1 IDIPMKYGINQ
12 CIGDTLTPG
21 GIMRCVRT
29 LPVLQEISHDIMKI
43 CPKALVLNYTNP
55 MSMLT
60 MGMLRAEPEMNL
72 VGLCH
77 SVQGTSSGWAKR
89 LDINLKDVT
98 FECAGINHQAWFLK
112 FEKDGKDLLP
122 RIREL
127 ALEPNNWFGDSTRL
141 EYVKHLGYP
150 VTESSGHVSE
160 YNPWFRK
167 NDKTINKYCSEDFSE
182 WNGGFGFIKEL
193 YSRPDWKETMKK
205 MATWEKPVSL
215 ERSHEYG
222 SEIIHAKVTGKK
234 AVIYGNVKNE
244 GLISNLPADSIVEV
258 PIIVDKLGF
267 RPIKIGIIPIHLAAI
282 NRTQIIVQ
290 QLAVDAT
297 LKADPEILFHAMM
310 MDPLTAMSCTLDEI
324 RAMTRELMQAHK
336 EWIPVMKGKILKE
349 QPLIYLQKPEKEN
362 VQNVDPVFRVLPLY
376 QDSNIR
382 FEIMNLLC
390 PYLNISNLWI
400 LKYGQDHGAWRALI
414 EQTEEQSGKWRQEK
428 TGTIDALS
436 SRNYLAVREQ
446 YNENFPWRENHITE
460 ILHNILEDQVDWN
473 PLFLLAAAQILFS
486 A

>member
-1 IDIPMKYGINQ
+1 MNKKIVIIGAGSFVFSSRLTADILSYPELADSTISLVDIDSERLEFAEKIANRIIREGNYTKAAVTSTMDRQEALKGADFVIISILIGGYDAIKKEIDIPMKYGINQ

-60 MGMLRAEPEMNL
+60 MGMLKAEPEMNL

-89 LDINLKDVT
+89 LDIDLKDVT
-98 FECAGINHQAWFLK
+98 FECAGINHQSWFLK

-127 ALEPNNWFGDSTRL
+127 ALEPNNWFVDSTRL

-167 NDKTINKYCSEDFSE
+167 NDKTITRYCSEDFSE

-193 YSRPDWKETMKK
+193 YSRPDWKETMMK

-222 SEIIHAKVTGKK
+222 SVIIHAKVTGKK

-324 RAMTRELMQAHK
+324 RAMTRDLMQAHK
-336 EWIPVMKGKILKE
+336 EWIPVMKGKLPKE
-349 QPLIYLQKPEKEN
+349 QPLIYLKKPAEED
-362 VQNVDPVFRVLPLY
+362 VQNVDPV
-376 QDSNIR
+376 ST
-382 FEIMNLLC
+382 
-390 PYLNISNLWI
+390 
-400 LKYGQDHGAWRALI
+400 WRNNN
-414 EQTEEQSGKWRQEK
+414 G
-428 TGTIDALS
+428 
-436 SRNYLAVREQ
+436 
-446 YNENFPWRENHITE
+446 
-460 ILHNILEDQVDWN
+460 
-473 PLFLLAAAQILFS
+473 
-486 A
+486 